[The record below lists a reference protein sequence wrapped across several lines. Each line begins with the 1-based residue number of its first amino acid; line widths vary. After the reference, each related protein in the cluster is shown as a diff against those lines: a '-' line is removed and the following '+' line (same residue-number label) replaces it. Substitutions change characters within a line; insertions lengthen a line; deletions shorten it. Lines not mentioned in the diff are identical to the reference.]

1 MSMGDG
7 QGFDAVI
14 DSPVGRL
21 GIQMQGKAISRL
33 VFLSGRHRLIE
44 ADTDQASD
52 VLYSLKA
59 YFENPGQKPDVAVQL
74 SGTPFQHRVWQ
85 GLSSIPV
92 GKIMT
97 YGALAA
103 RLRSSARAVGNAC
116 RRNPVPIVV
125 PCHRIVAGN
134 GLGGFAGDSRGRLVS
149 VKRWLLEHEGVE
161 IRGRRPHISAR
172 IATIDRG
179 SAY

>member
-1 MSMGDG
+1 MGAG

-14 DSPVGRL
+14 ASPVGRL
-21 GIQMQGKAISRL
+21 GIQMQGKALSRL
-33 VFLSGRHRLIE
+33 VFLSARHRLIE
-44 ADTDQASD
+44 ADTEQAND
-52 VLYSLKA
+52 VLCALMA
-59 YFENPGQKPDVAVQL
+59 YFDNPGQTLEVAVQL

-85 GLSSIPV
+85 ALRSIPA
-92 GKIMT
+92 GKIMA

-103 RLRSSARAVGNAC
+103 NLRSGARAVGNAC

-125 PCHRIVAGN
+125 PCHRIVSRS

-149 VKRWLLEHEGVE
+149 VKRWLLEHEGIE
-161 IRGRRPHISAR
+161 FRGRHPHISAGR
-172 IATIDRG
+172 SSIDRG

>member
-1 MSMGDG
+1 MGVG
-7 QGFDAVI
+7 QCFDAVI

-21 GIQMQGKAISRL
+21 GIRMQGKAVSQL
-33 VFLSGRHRLIE
+33 EFLSRRYSLIE
-44 ADTDQASD
+44 ADTEQARD
-52 VLYSLKA
+52 VLCSLKA
-59 YFENPGQKPDVAVQL
+59 YFDNPGQALEVAVQL

-85 GLSSIPV
+85 ELRSIPV
-92 GKIMT
+92 GKIMS

-103 RLRSSARAVGNAC
+103 RLRSGARAVGNAC

-134 GLGGFAGDSRGRLVS
+134 GLGGFAGDSRGRLIS

-161 IRGRRPHISAR
+161 IGGRHPHISSR
-172 IATIDRG
+172 ISTIDRG
-179 SAY
+179 SVY

>member
-1 MSMGDG
+1 MGAG
-7 QGFDAVI
+7 QCFNAVI

-21 GIQMQGKAISRL
+21 GIQMQGQVLSRL

-44 ADTDQASD
+44 ADTEKASD
-52 VLYSLKA
+52 VMCSLMA
-59 YFENPGQKPDVAVQL
+59 YFENPAQTPDVAVQP
-74 SGTPFQHRVWQ
+74 SGTSFQHRVWQ
-85 GLSSIPV
+85 GLRSIPA
-92 GKIMT
+92 GKTMT

-103 RLRSSARAVGNAC
+103 SLRSGARAVGNAC

-161 IRGRRPHISAR
+161 IRGRHPHISSR
-172 IATIDRG
+172 LSTIDRG

>member
-1 MSMGDG
+1 MGTG
-7 QGFDAVI
+7 QCFNAVI

-21 GIQMQGKAISRL
+21 GIQMQGKALSRL
-33 VFLSGRHRLIE
+33 VFLSGQHSLIE
-44 ADTDQASD
+44 ADTEQASD
-52 VLYSLKA
+52 VLCSLRA
-59 YFENPGQKPDVAVQL
+59 YFENPRQTPDVAVQL

-85 GLSSIPV
+85 ELRSIPV

-97 YGALAA
+97 YGTLAT

-116 RRNPVPIVV
+116 RRNPVPIVA
-125 PCHRIVAGN
+125 PCHRVVAGN

-161 IRGRRPHISAR
+161 IRGGHPHINAR
-172 IATIDRG
+172 LQP
-179 SAY
+179 

>member
-1 MSMGDG
+1 MDG
-7 QGFDAVI
+7 GESFDAVI

-21 GIQMQGKAISRL
+21 GIQMQGKALSRL
-33 VFLSGRHRLIE
+33 VFLSARHRLIE
-44 ADTDQASD
+44 ADTEQASE
-52 VLYSLKA
+52 VLCSLKA
-59 YFENPGQKPDVAVQL
+59 YFENPGQTLEVAVQL

-125 PCHRIVAGN
+125 PCHRVVAAN
-134 GLGGFAGDSRGRLVS
+134 GLGGFAGDSQGRLVS
-149 VKRWLLEHEGVE
+149 VKRCLLEHEGVE
-161 IRGRRPHISAR
+161 IRGRHPHISAR
-172 IATIDRG
+172 LPTIDR
-179 SAY
+179 SRAY